1 MKKFLG
7 LLALFILA
15 LSSCTNELPEWKEP
29 APTDTIPITRT
40 PDFLAYSGENILG
53 VSTRS
58 SENQHLSSKERH
70 EWPANYAANAPE
82 LVTEDEWNYV
92 KQYLVEHPNEG
103 GLVCDLTDY
112 FIQLA
117 GKSEAVYTTT
127 DRNNASHS
135 IVGSNQMDYIE
146 IDGVHLND
154 YNGSAGPLTL
164 CQDWPLIDP
173 TYKDSYGTGDVVRHN
188 MYRFYYIEYN
198 GKVGLYLCFDYTTS
212 KDSGEYVPGDGI
224 FNDWVL
230 KISPADGSE
239 VKEPGNEDKDEPTL
253 PKEEQEGFDEVEIN
267 LSADSD
273 LIAHLSIHVRAVTD
287 VDVFIP
293 IPAEYY
299 CEVDD
304 MAIVQKH
311 YDELMIHGGPESV
324 EYNINGTV
332 VTMNVEFKEDGIRVW
347 TEGIDENVI
356 DYCYNTYGDGI
367 TFEVWNYLNGTLDRS
382 GLLNLLNQ
390 STVTFT
396 DPPSKYVNAFNKTS
410 EGDKFEWDATVSPVQ
425 SGYNPPE
432 QGLHYNGSPY
442 NQIYTRK

>member
-15 LSSCTNELPEWKEP
+15 LSSCTNELPDWKEP

-40 PDFLAYSGENILG
+40 PDFLAYSGENVIG
-53 VSTRS
+53 TSFIQTRS
-58 SENQHLSSKERH
+58 ANPNSNQWFDPQYGNYKEIPAITEAERDKVLEWFAQHENPESVSLDWTDFFVQQLGYSEVPCTAIDGSTVYTGKSHMN
-70 EWPANYAANAPE
+70 
-82 LVTEDEWNYV
+82 
-92 KQYLVEHPNEG
+92 
-103 GLVCDLTDY
+103 
-112 FIQLA
+112 QLA
-117 GKSEAVYTTT
+117 AGWINNPDEINNFNSNTQFNSTMLMENSSTSNFSYKQSAGSGNRWY
-127 DRNNASHS
+127 DRFV
-135 IVGSNQMDYIE
+135 IVE
-146 IDGVHLND
+146 IDG
-154 YNGSAGPLTL
+154 
-164 CQDWPLIDP
+164 
-173 TYKDSYGTGDVVRHN
+173 SYYVGFD
-188 MYRFYYIEYN
+188 FYSHTEWEAN
-198 GKVGLYLCFDYTTS
+198 RNEQVEADGLY
-212 KDSGEYVPGDGI
+212 G
-224 FNDWVL
+224 DWVV
-230 KISPADGSE
+230 KITKAEHKQTS
-239 VKEPGNEDKDEPTL
+239 DEPTL

-293 IPAEYY
+293 IPVDYY
-299 CEVDD
+299 CKADD

-324 EYNINGTV
+324 EYNINGTT

-382 GLLNLLNQ
+382 GLLDLLDQ

-396 DPPSKYVNAFNKTS
+396 NPPSKYVNAFNKTS
-410 EGDKFEWDATVSPVQ
+410 EGDKFEWDATVSPTQ

-432 QGLHYNGSPY
+432 EGLHYNGSPY